1 MIIKD
6 FVRNEEGR
14 CTFSF
19 EVEDDE
25 AGVLME
31 FAIRTM
37 IEAGLIT
44 IPGDDDTPTDM
55 FDFFAD
61 DDTGVTLQ

>member
-1 MIIKD
+1 MNIKN
-6 FVRNEEGR
+6 FVRDEEGR

-25 AGVLME
+25 AGVLIE

-44 IPGDDDTPTDM
+44 IPGDANPTDM
-55 FDFFAD
+55 FEFFED
-61 DDTGVTLQ
+61 DDYKETLQ